1 MHCVYFSW
9 NWFIAF
15 KYEEKKCE
23 QAHTPYASP
32 LLDNAIYTERMAA
45 LNTQNNFIKN
55 EQNSQTTIIPNFLQ
69 IMHIYTFVFKNKILN
84 SINCQIC
91 WKKNG
96 FKRSCAYKMFATIF
110 NKGPKFLRSKESKFP
125 EKIIE
130 FEFPGNMHNYL
141 YIKY

>member
-1 MHCVYFSW
+1 MHCAYFSW

-15 KYEEKKCE
+15 KYEKKKCE

-91 WKKNG
+91 WKKMDLREAALT
-96 FKRSCAYKMFATIF
+96 KCSLLYSI
-110 NKGPKFLRSKESKFP
+110 KGQHFYDQKNRNSQKK
-125 EKIIE
+125 
-130 FEFPGNMHNYL
+130 
-141 YIKY
+141 